1 MVRSKNQPETE
12 KNSKFEGHPTSENA
26 NEATALPLAQQ
37 VAARLRDMIIQDQL
51 VPGEWI
57 REQAI
62 ADRLSVSRT
71 PLREALKL
79 LDLEGLIQLVPNR
92 GAVVTELTVE
102 EVKEKLEVLAVL
114 ESLAG
119 KLACRNATDSELA
132 EIRALHYEMLAC
144 FSRENRLEY
153 FKLNQRIH
161 LAIVAASGNKTLI
174 ETHAR
179 INAQLY
185 RVRFQSNLQNK
196 LWGTAVD
203 EHEEML
209 SALEARNGEA
219 LGLCLLNH
227 LGQTFFKFSK
237 NLEVLEK
244 SLSK

>member
-1 MVRSKNQPETE
+1 MVRSKKQPENL
-12 KNSKFEGHPTSENA
+12 KLSNFEDHQKSEDSDETA
-26 NEATALPLAQQ
+26 ALPLAQQ
-37 VAARLRDMIIQDQL
+37 VAARIRDMIIQDQL

-62 ADRLSVSRT
+62 ADKLSVSRT

-79 LDLEGLIQLVPNR
+79 LELEGLVQLLPNR

-185 RVRFQSNLQNK
+185 RVRFQSNLQNE

-209 SALEARNGEA
+209 SALEARNSEA
-219 LGLCLLNH
+219 LGRCLLNH

-237 NLEVLEK
+237 NLEVMEK
-244 SLSK
+244 SR

>member
-1 MVRSKNQPETE
+1 MVRSKKQPENLKLSNIGDHQKSE
-12 KNSKFEGHPTSENA
+12 DSDENA
-26 NEATALPLAQQ
+26 VLPLAQQ
-37 VAARLRDMIIQDQL
+37 VAARIRDMIIQDQL

-62 ADRLSVSRT
+62 ADKLNVSRT

-79 LDLEGLIQLVPNR
+79 LELEGLTQLLPNR

-161 LAIVAASGNKTLI
+161 LAIVTASGNKTLI

-185 RVRFQSNLQNK
+185 RVRFQSNLQNE
-196 LWGTAVD
+196 LWSTAVD
-203 EHEEML
+203 EHKEML
-209 SALEARNGEA
+209 SALEARNSEA
-219 LGLCLLNH
+219 LSRCLLNH

-237 NLEVLEK
+237 K
-244 SLSK
+244 GKAPI

>member
-1 MVRSKNQPETE
+1 MVRLKSQPE
-12 KNSKFEGHPTSENA
+12 KHKIRSFESHHESEYSSETS
-26 NEATALPLAQQ
+26 ALPLAQQ
-37 VAARLRDMIIQDQL
+37 VAARIRDMIIQDQL

-62 ADRLSVSRT
+62 ADKLSVSRT
-71 PLREALKL
+71 PLREALKML
-79 LDLEGLIQLVPNR
+79 ELEGLIQLLPNR
-92 GAVVTELTVE
+92 GAVVPELTVE

-119 KLACRNATDSELA
+119 KLACQKATDLELA

-144 FSRENRLEY
+144 FSRENRLDY

-161 LAIVAASGNKTLI
+161 LAIVAASGNRTLI

-185 RVRFQSNLQNK
+185 RVRFQSNLQNE
-196 LWGTAVD
+196 LWATAVD

-209 SALEARNGEA
+209 SALEERNSEA
-219 LGLCLLNH
+219 FGVCLLNH

-237 NLEVLEK
+237 NIEVMER
-244 SLSK
+244 SK

>member
-1 MVRSKNQPETE
+1 MGRSKKQPE
-12 KNSKFEGHPTSENA
+12 NFSLSKFEGHQKSEDSDESA
-26 NEATALPLAQQ
+26 ALPLTQQ
-37 VAARLRDMIIQDQL
+37 VAARIRDMIIQDQL
-51 VPGEWI
+51 LPGEWI

-62 ADRLSVSRT
+62 ADKLSVSRT

-79 LDLEGLIQLVPNR
+79 LELEGLIQLLPNR
-92 GAVVTELTVE
+92 GAVVTELTIE

-161 LAIVAASGNKTLI
+161 FEIVAASGNKTLI
-174 ETHAR
+174 DTHAR

-185 RVRFQSNLQNK
+185 RVRFQSNLQNE

-209 SALEARNGEA
+209 SALEARNSEA
-219 LGLCLLNH
+219 LGRCLLNH

-237 NLEVLEK
+237 NLEVMEK
-244 SLSK
+244 RR

>member
-1 MVRSKNQPETE
+1 MVRSKNQPEKLKIRSLE
-12 KNSKFEGHPTSENA
+12 SHHKPEHS
-26 NEATALPLAQQ
+26 NETAELPLTHQ
-37 VAARLRDMIIQDQL
+37 VAARIRDMIIQDQL

-62 ADRLSVSRT
+62 ADKLSVSRT

-79 LDLEGLIQLVPNR
+79 LDLEGLIQLLPNR

-119 KLACRNATDSELA
+119 KLACRKGTDLELA

-185 RVRFQSNLQNK
+185 RVRFQSNLQNE
-196 LWGTAVD
+196 LWGTAVE

-209 SALEARNGEA
+209 SALEARNSEA
-219 LGLCLLNH
+219 LGERMLNH
-227 LGQTFFKFSK
+227 LGQTFLKFSK
-237 NLEVLEK
+237 NLEVMEK
-244 SLSK
+244 RR